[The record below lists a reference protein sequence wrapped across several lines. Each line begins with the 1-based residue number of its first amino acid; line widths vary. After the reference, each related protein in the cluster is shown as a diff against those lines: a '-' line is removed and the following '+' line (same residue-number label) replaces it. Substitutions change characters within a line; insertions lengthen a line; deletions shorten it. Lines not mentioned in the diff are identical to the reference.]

1 MLASS
6 GQVFV
11 CSLKIKIIRAMDSG
25 VSKIKDFTD
34 FLGKDK
40 RIQALVKAAKTPDQ
54 ILEIAE
60 SVGIKISM
68 KQLRFWSRELTAPY
82 FPWAEKGNQ
91 WRREFFLGMHRE

>member
-1 MLASS
+1 
-6 GQVFV
+6 
-11 CSLKIKIIRAMDSG
+11 MDSG
-25 VSKIKDFTD
+25 VSEIKDFTD
-34 FLGKDK
+34 LLDKDK

-60 SVGIKISM
+60 SAGIKISM

-91 WRREFFLGMHRE
+91 WRREFFLGMHYE